1 MLACTCMRTTVEITD
16 EQRLALTTLA
26 SKRGL
31 RGFSLL
37 VQEAI
42 DRYLAEE
49 RGDRLDAVLALR
61 GSLSDLEA
69 DELDRRIADAW
80 ASWPGHDAD
89 QAVGH

>member
-1 MLACTCMRTTVEITD
+1 MRTTVEITD
-16 EQRLALTTLA
+16 DQRLALTALA

-49 RGDRLDAVLALR
+49 RGDRLNAVLALR
-61 GSLSDLEA
+61 GSLPA
-69 DELDRRIADAW
+69 DEAEELERRIADAW
-80 ASWPGHDAD
+80 ASWPSAPPGKS
-89 QAVGH
+89 AVPDRRPS